1 MFLSANKCQQANRF
15 FSRDFRT
22 LMGIHCSWNQKYF
35 KCGFIALHLG
45 KLSCTSWQFQC
56 NNGRCI
62 PGLLICSGYNV
73 CGDNSDNSRKDGALC
88 GMLNY
93 VLQ

>member
-35 KCGFIALHLG
+35 KCGFIVLHLG
-45 KLSCTSWQFQC
+45 KLSCTSRQFQC

-62 PGLLICSGYNV
+62 PGGIICSGHNV